1 LEQEQGFPA
10 KETLNGQST
19 ETSSD
24 IWVSVLLADRR
35 RNSAMTGRRQR
46 QLQQQQVPQ
55 GRPHVIRQQGTRTI
69 RRILVS
75 VGIAAAVS
83 LLVRTSNQQS
93 GLLRD
98 MSMKSSTNRTVTH
111 SSGATVAGGTSG
123 SSTNQ
128 GDAATTN
135 DLQRNK
141 LEGDA
146 KNALEQSE
154 SETSKSQRKKERR
167 RRRRS
172 SRSTQ
177 VQWTSINDIP
187 DTTDFYAA
195 SWIMNTEMFRQVDTT
210 PDSIRELEDGV
221 FAAFHRRDHQ
231 LRMTLDFLDFGVEH
245 LSHWWR
251 RIGVPNNDAGY
262 RFFASTLSSYMEK
275 HAHQQQEPFPVVLE
289 RMGDDS
295 ARALHPTV
303 AVVAF
308 SQIQFDAEPTNA
320 RLSASELAARDRNVS
335 LLSLGATLASL
346 VRVGMGRIVVVG
358 SDPNDELVVRETFRL
373 LQAPNVSSE
382 ESADSRSPF
391 VRQIHDTHLSFALV
405 PQHMVNSTGLSN
417 NVPRGTLAGLQ
428 LAFEGTDAH
437 WTQHWLGMNA
447 SYWKYVYYSEAD
459 TLLQTRPSVMRHIQQ
474 KLDDGLVVAP
484 HRLQL
489 IAYEGD
495 VPDFHLQSKS
505 RLVPTDFKTPL
516 VINSGEVMVDAED
529 EDEVD
534 EDTNNANDGPY
545 QYCCDALEFNY
556 RPGRTDYPPCGDF
569 WYRCGW
575 SNGGNHSRLEP
586 YRFMQLSDGTG
597 ITTLSATEHARRCH
611 PSRVPCQYSS
621 GMGGTQG
628 AGAEEAQQ

>member
-1 LEQEQGFPA
+1 V
-10 KETLNGQST
+10 T
-19 ETSSD
+19 
-24 IWVSVLLADRR
+24 
-35 RNSAMTGRRQR
+35 
-46 QLQQQQVPQ
+46 
-55 GRPHVIRQQGTRTI
+55 RQQGTTRTI
-69 RRILVS
+69 RRLLVS
-75 VGIAAAVS
+75 VGITAAVG
-83 LLVRTSNQQS
+83 LLASTSNKQS

-98 MSMKSSTNRTVTH
+98 MSMKSSSTNRTVTH
-111 SSGATVAGGTSG
+111 SSGATVGGGTSG
-123 SSTNQ
+123 SANQ
-128 GDAATTN
+128 GHAATTN
-135 DLQRNK
+135 DLQRHE

-146 KNALEQSE
+146 KNALEQPE
-154 SETSKSQRKKERR
+154 SETSKSETRKW
-167 RRRRS
+167 RRRS

-195 SWIMNTEMFRQVDTT
+195 SWIMNTQMFRQVDTT
-210 PDSIRELEDGV
+210 PSSIRELEDGV

-231 LRMTLDFLDFGVEH
+231 LRMTLDYLDWGVEH

-262 RFFASTLSSYMEK
+262 RFFTSALSSYVER
-275 HAHQQQEPFPVVLE
+275 HAHQQQQEPFRVVLE

-308 SQIQFDAEPTNA
+308 SQVKFDAEPTNA

-358 SDPNDELVVRETFRL
+358 SDPNDEPVVHETFRL
-373 LQAPNVSSE
+373 LQAPTPTQSE
-382 ESADSRSPF
+382 ESVDSRPPV
-391 VRQIHDTHLSFALV
+391 VRHVHDTQLTFALV

-428 LAFEGTDAH
+428 HALEGTDAR

-459 TLLQTRPSVMRHIQQ
+459 TLLQTRPSVLRHIQQ

-495 VPDFHLQSKS
+495 VPDFHLQSKQ
-505 RLVPTDFKTPL
+505 RLVPTEFKTPL
-516 VINSGEVMVDAED
+516 VINSGEVMVSEVED
-529 EDEVD
+529 END
-534 EDTNNANDGPY
+534 NRKDGPY

-586 YRFMQLSDGTG
+586 YQFVRLSDGTG
-597 ITTLSATEHARRCH
+597 ITTLSATEHGRRCH
-611 PSRVPCQYSS
+611 PRRVPCQDSS
-621 GMGGTQG
+621 GTGGTEG
-628 AGAEEAQQ
+628 ATQEVQR